1 LQLALRLCKRVKT
14 PSFGSCFNCHVQWLE
29 GTQEKRQWAAERR
42 ERGERDEVV
51 SEGIGEK
58 KEHTRSTKE
67 EAATE
72 Q

>member
-1 LQLALRLCKRVKT
+1 
-14 PSFGSCFNCHVQWLE
+14 LE